1 MVFYKRKMPARENDT
16 CTGMASEDPG
26 SVAGTVAKGGTTRG
40 GGKALIH
47 PQRHNLKNRFELIRT
62 LGEGTYGKVKL
73 ACEKSTGEQVKSI
86 YSLCLSFILL

>member
-1 MVFYKRKMPARENDT
+1 MNMPGRDKITDKDMTSTAPETTAMVM
-16 CTGMASEDPG
+16 
-26 SVAGTVAKGGTTRG
+26 GGCGPVPRG

-73 ACEKSTGEQVKSI
+73 ACEKTTGEQVNDI
-86 YSLCLSFILL
+86 V

>member
-1 MVFYKRKMPARENDT
+1 MPARENDT
-16 CTGMASEDPG
+16 CTAMASEDPG
-26 SVAGTVAKGGTTRG
+26 SVAEGGTPRG

-73 ACEKSTGEQVKSI
+73 ACEKSTGEQVTLV
-86 YSLCLSFILL
+86 SLEVIH